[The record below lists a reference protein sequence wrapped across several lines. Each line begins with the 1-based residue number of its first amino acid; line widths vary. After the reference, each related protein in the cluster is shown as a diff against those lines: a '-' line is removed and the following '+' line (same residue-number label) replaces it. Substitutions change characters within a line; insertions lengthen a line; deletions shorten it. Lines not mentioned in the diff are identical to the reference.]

1 MEKRSIVKKVA
12 AVFTGSS
19 SPALGSEMPETPG
32 LKLPEGKSLPRREN
46 GYCRLSWDEN
56 RRKSWSR
63 IPFDVAVG
71 GR

>member
-12 AVFTGSS
+12 AVFAGSS
-19 SPALGSEMPETPG
+19 SPALGSEMPEKPG
-32 LKLPEGKSLPRREN
+32 LKLPEGKISTATRKRLLP
-46 GYCRLSWDEN
+46 LSWDKN